1 MVEGKIRRKEII
13 RLLTESKTAIKGSE
27 FATRFG
33 VSRQVIVQ
41 DMAILRAKGIELIAS
56 PKGYM
61 LKKDNNKLIKKLIT
75 KHITIEEMK
84 KELEIILKYN
94 AIIID
99 VIVEHEIYGEITGN
113 LHISNNEELNNF
125 IKKIS
130 NKNVEPLSK
139 LTNGIHLHTIE
150 IDSIENFNKILDELR
165 ENNLLYTY

>member
-13 RLLTESKTAIKGSE
+13 KSLNESKEAIKGSE
-27 FATRFG
+27 FAKRFG

-41 DMAILRAKGIELIAS
+41 DMAILRAKGIELMAS

-61 LKKDNNKLIKKLIT
+61 LKKETNKLIKKIIT
-75 KHITIEEMK
+75 KHLTIDDMR

-94 AIIID
+94 ATIID

-113 LHISNNEELNNF
+113 LQISNTKELNDF
-125 IKKIS
+125 MEKIS
-130 NKNVEPLSK
+130 NENVEPLSK

-150 IDSIENFNKILDELR
+150 IENIENFNKLLDELK